1 MKSLLKYLFLSLVA
15 LAFHMGA
22 KSDLFAHEDVQ
33 EYDYASAY
41 TTSLNVSITSP
52 KTDICIP
59 RQVSTV
65 TVPRLQSN
73 SNRNE
78 TSHRQNHEVVKSGKT
93 INSILRYVVQKKSLI
108 IHSSLMEPANKLVSL
123 CRLII

>member
-33 EYDYASAY
+33 DCNCTSTY
-41 TTSLNVSITSP
+41 TTSLNVSITAP
-52 KTDICIP
+52 ETEVCLP
-59 RQVSTV
+59 RQVSTL

-73 SNRNE
+73 SNRRE
-78 TSHRQNHEVVKSGKT
+78 TCYKKNFEVIKSGKA
-93 INSILRYVVQKKSLI
+93 INSILRYVVQKQSLI
-108 IHSSLMEPANKLVSL
+108 IYSSLMEPASKLVRL
-123 CRLII
+123 CKFII